1 MYTQVVSFLMM
12 KYGSFASSRMAKS
25 TKPNLL
31 TPIRDDDKLTAIRS
45 AYEAVCGFRK
55 IRA

>member
-1 MYTQVVSFLMM
+1 MM
-12 KYGSFASSRMAKS
+12 SRYHPDKLLRENS
-25 TKPNLL
+25 TKESV
-31 TPIRDDDKLTAIRS
+31 RKAQEKSTAIRN